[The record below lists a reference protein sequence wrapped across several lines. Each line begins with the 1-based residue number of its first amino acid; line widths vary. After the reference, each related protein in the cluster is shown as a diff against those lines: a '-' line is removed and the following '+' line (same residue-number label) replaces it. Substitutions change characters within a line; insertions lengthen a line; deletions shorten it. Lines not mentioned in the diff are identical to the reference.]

1 MTKEQLKQYRD
12 IKKERD
18 NLLELLNRL
27 DATISGIGSPSF
39 EAMPHVN
46 EIVSKVETQAIRRM
60 ELTAR
65 YEAKVAELTDA
76 LQRIETAI
84 ESLQPRERTLI
95 RLYYIEGLTWEEV
108 AVKLNY
114 TWRHTHRI
122 HSNALNQLKAQT
134 D

>member
-1 MTKEQLKQYRD
+1 MTKEQLKQFRS
-12 IKKERD
+12 IKQERD
-18 NLLELLNRL
+18 TLLELLTKL
-27 DATISGIGSPSF
+27 DMTISGIGSPSF
-39 EAMPHVN
+39 EAMPHGN
-46 EIVSKVETQAIRRM
+46 EVVSKVETQAIRRM

-95 RLYYIEGLTWEEV
+95 RLYYIDGLTWEEV
-108 AVKLNY
+108 AVKMNY

-122 HSNALNQLKAQT
+122 HSNALNRLKAQP